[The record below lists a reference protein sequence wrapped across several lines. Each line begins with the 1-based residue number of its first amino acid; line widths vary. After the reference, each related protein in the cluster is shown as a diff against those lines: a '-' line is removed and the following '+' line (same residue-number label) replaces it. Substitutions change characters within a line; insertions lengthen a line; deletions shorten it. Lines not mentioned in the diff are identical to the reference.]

1 MWFLDFN
8 AVLPFD
14 TVKRLDFLYR
24 RAFIKEPC
32 NNVLF
37 FFKGKR
43 FDIIIITEFMSAD
56 ACTSHS
62 TSTSDSDDKKK
73 HVLMSFK
80 ETQQYRFTMAYL
92 QLWRKIKKE
101 NEEQLIHRLERAVLL
116 PIVGPADTSCDA

>member
-37 FFKGKR
+37 FLKGKR

-62 TSTSDSDDKKK
+62 TSTSDSDDKK
-73 HVLMSFK
+73 STF
-80 ETQQYRFTMAYL
+80 
-92 QLWRKIKKE
+92 
-101 NEEQLIHRLERAVLL
+101 
-116 PIVGPADTSCDA
+116 

>member
-14 TVKRLDFLYR
+14 TVKRLDFSTDVR
-24 RAFIKEPC
+24 SSKSHATMS
-32 NNVLF
+32 F
-37 FFKGKR
+37 FLKGKR
-43 FDIIIITEFMSAD
+43 FDIIVITEFMSAD

-92 QLWRKIKKE
+92 QLWRKRKKE